1 MGVFQFCATADA
13 APSAP
18 GAYILQVDIA
28 ENALVTIAGRSPTE
42 LTAGCYLYCGS
53 ANGPG
58 GLRARL
64 ARHMRH
70 GKSVHWHIDQLT
82 ECGIVVGSWI
92 VPNGRQCELVAMLGS
107 LPMPIPGFGSSDC
120 RRCRSHLLYRPTGVS
135 VPLTG
140 LNESHLDLANNLR
153 LAPSFDPR
161 QCARIDLIAQEGP
174 IMAKLKKRAK
184 GQQRNRVTAR
194 ESLAAG

>member
-1 MGVFQFCATADA
+1 MSTTRAGVLQFCATADA

-18 GAYILQVDIA
+18 GAYILQVELA
-28 ENALVTIAGRSPTE
+28 ENVLVTIAGRSPTE
-42 LTAGCYLYCGS
+42 LTAGRYLYCGS
-53 ANGPG
+53 AKGPG

-82 ECGIVVGSWI
+82 ERGIIIGSWI

-120 RRCRSHLLYRPTGVS
+120 NRCRSHLLYRPTGVA

-140 LNESHLDLANNLR
+140 FNEPHLDPAQQSSAGLCHLIRVN
-153 LAPSFDPR
+153 
-161 QCARIDLIAQEGP
+161 ARG
-174 IMAKLKKRAK
+174 
-184 GQQRNRVTAR
+184 
-194 ESLAAG
+194 

>member
-1 MGVFQFCATADA
+1 MRSPPRDHVLLWFIPLLWFIDLDQCQETLPRVDPVSTTRASALQFCATADA

-28 ENALVTIAGRSPTE
+28 ESVLVTIAGRSPTE
-42 LTAGCYLYCGS
+42 LTAGRYLYCGS
-53 ANGPG
+53 AKGPG

-82 ECGIVVGSWI
+82 ERGIIIGSWI

-120 RRCRSHLLYRPTGVS
+120 RRCRSHLLYRPTGMS

-140 LNESHLDLANNLR
+140 L
-153 LAPSFDPR
+153 
-161 QCARIDLIAQEGP
+161 
-174 IMAKLKKRAK
+174 K
-184 GQQRNRVTAR
+184 
-194 ESLAAG
+194 

>member
-1 MGVFQFCATADA
+1 MGVLQFCTTADA

-28 ENALVTIAGRSPTE
+28 ENVLVTIAGRSPTE
-42 LTAGCYLYCGS
+42 LTAGRYLYCGS
-53 ANGPG
+53 AKGPG

-82 ECGIVVGSWI
+82 ERGIIIGSWI

-120 RRCRSHLLYRPTGVS
+120 NRCRSHLLYRPTGVS
-135 VPLTG
+135 VPL
-140 LNESHLDLANNLR
+140 LV
-153 LAPSFDPR
+153 PSFDPR
-161 QCARIDLIAQEGP
+161 QCPRIDFQN
-174 IMAKLKKRAK
+174 
-184 GQQRNRVTAR
+184 NRMNSTGR
-194 ESLAAG
+194 DRSWLS